1 LDGRTLW
8 LALAVVLVIEGL
20 LPFFLPAGWRSL
32 FEQVLRLSNGQI
44 RFFGLFSMAA
54 GLVWMALLLG

>member
-1 LDGRTLW
+1 LDGSTFW

-20 LPFFLPAGWRSL
+20 LPFFSPAGWRSL
-32 FEQVLRLSNGQI
+32 FEQALKMSNGQI
-44 RFFGLFSMAA
+44 RFFGLCSMAA